1 MKHLDFTIDFET
13 VGLTASAAPMMV
25 AIVPWRRE
33 AESDPFV
40 GDDTGE
46 ATEEEASRWPEPL
59 VKYVDLRTC
68 VVEGF
73 DFDPETVR
81 WWTGRSEAA
90 KSAVCDGL
98 AEPVE
103 DVLIGIFDYLRDAVK
118 QYRLESVSLWCQGM
132 DVDIAI
138 LRNLCRKYDVDL
150 EDVIPHTSFRDCRT
164 VILETAE
171 LLVQS
176 SKFKVQSNGVQPT
189 LNLALGSAAS
199 LVEEPSNHE
208 PILSDPDGAYKMLPP
223 LPDEYARGSEA
234 HDALYDAL
242 RSSWYTWQALKSLKQ

>member
-13 VGLTASAAPMMV
+13 VGLTANAAPMMV

-103 DVLIGIFDYLRDAVK
+103 DVLFGILDYLRDAVK
-118 QYRLESVSLWCQGM
+118 QYRLESVCLWCQGM

-150 EDVIPHTSFRDCRT
+150 EDVIPHTSFRDCRS
-164 VILETAE
+164 VILETC
-171 LLVQS
+171 
-176 SKFKVQSNGVQPT
+176 
-189 LNLALGSAAS
+189 NLKL
-199 LVEEPSNHE
+199 ET
-208 PILSDPDGAYKMLPP
+208 ILSDPDGAYKMLPP